1 MGDESQRVR
10 TDVSEQGLHRFA
22 DELRRLSGLPFT
34 AADIGGLL
42 NVKLAE
48 LARAK
53 MRDEG

>member
-1 MGDESQRVR
+1 M
-10 TDVSEQGLHRFA
+10 SEQGLHRFA